1 GRMAFDGKGHLFI
14 ALGENNQ
21 RPTAQDLD
29 KLQGKV
35 VRLTENGDV
44 PKDNPFVG
52 KQGVRPEIWSDG
64 IRNPQGLALN
74 PWSQTIW

>member
-1 GRMAFDGKGHLFI
+1 VFDGKGYLFI

-35 VRLTENGDV
+35 VRLTDEGKV
-44 PKDNPFVG
+44 PPDNPFVKAG
-52 KQGVRPEIWSDG
+52 ARPEIWSYG
-64 IRNPQGLALN
+64 FATRRG
-74 PWSQTIW
+74 WR